1 MTMMGRRNS
10 QGRILR
16 AVCSV
21 VVCSLL
27 LNSRVAVAFD
37 MAGFIEAED
46 MEVDVDEEGITAGSA
61 PTLSEAILQS
71 VSPTS
76 ADEMRAAATL
86 QLEEDEDKIDGE
98 SEADVPTL
106 DSVVGA
112 DMPSLDNGP
121 ILENDDILETNDFQD
136 NLDHVRAAGDSKRLW
151 GSTGSSSDEED
162 YSEGDF
168 LTIDS
173 DPDADA
179 APLLYSSGPPIL
191 ETDELQDNVDHAR
204 AAASGLPTS
213 PSAVTPPTTTAGKSK
228 GLWGSNG
235 SSKDAG
241 NSGAATGSPTDP
253 NNSTSSPQ
261 QIQQQQQNLPFIPA
275 SSTSKQ
281 GNHQHEQ
288 KQHHVP
294 PEGFTIAA
302 RVYTDP
308 KDKLSHFDTDP
319 AALTLT
325 YWDCGVAGS
334 TTPFIS
340 VKHAYFRH
348 ALAATTTV
356 ISSND
361 SYSYSSSSHS
371 NSNPD
376 SMHPVLVV
384 ALTPVTIE
392 VNSGASQHFQPGD
405 VILLEDVLR
414 PGHKMRPSHQHSS
427 QPKKDQHHPADV
439 QLLFLTM
446 PHPYHHTGKD
456 HVSLSALASNSRVVQ
471 RNPCPNPSLPH
482 QSETTSPLDSSG
494 ATSSSTIDRTNGAT
508 TGAGVQDS
516 SSPPPST
523 SSSSRPYLVYQPPPS
538 PFTQWWK
545 HPNAGRWVVLG
556 VAGLSTS
563 TLMADFLGKTAPLWL
578 AVGVG
583 GGCFVA
589 ASTYSLTKA
598 GDALWTAAEVWYY
611 QRKLGES
618 PSSSTTL
625 DEEDED
631 GEQYHD
637 EADRLLQQKTT
648 EEEPVFTI
656 M

>member
-1 MTMMGRRNS
+1 MVLGRRKMP
-10 QGRILR
+10 GRILR
-16 AVCSV
+16 AVCLL

-27 LNSRVAVAFD
+27 LLSRVAVAFD
-37 MAGFIEAED
+37 LGVAIEADADAEV
-46 MEVDVDEEGITAGSA
+46 EVDVDEKGPTGGSSA
-61 PTLSEAILQS
+61 PTISEAILQS
-71 VSPTS
+71 VTS
-76 ADEMRAAATL
+76 ADETRASATL
-86 QLEEDEDKIDGE
+86 VIEEEVDKDNNKG
-98 SEADVPTL
+98 DVPTL
-106 DSVVGA
+106 
-112 DMPSLDNGP
+112 N
-121 ILENDDILETNDFQD
+121 
-136 NLDHVRAAGDSKRLW
+136 
-151 GSTGSSSDEED
+151 
-162 YSEGDF
+162 
-168 LTIDS
+168 S
-173 DPDADA
+173 DPDAEA
-179 APLLYSSGPPIL
+179 APLLYSSGSPIL
-191 ETDELQDNVDHAR
+191 ETNELQDNVDHAR
-204 AAASGLPTS
+204 AAASASGLPASTS
-213 PSAVTPPTTTAGKSK
+213 TVTPSTTTTAGEGKR
-228 GLWGSNG
+228 LWGSTG
-235 SSKDAG
+235 SSNDA
-241 NSGAATGSPTDP
+241 AADP
-253 NNSTSSPQ
+253 SNSTSPPQ
-261 QIQQQQQNLPFIPA
+261 QQQQQQQNLPFIPSA

-281 GNHQHEQ
+281 ANQVHQQ

-294 PEGFTIAA
+294 PEGFVIAA

-308 KDKLSHFDTDP
+308 RDKLSHFDTDP

-334 TTPFIS
+334 TTPYIS

-392 VNSGASQHFQPGD
+392 VNSGAAQHFQPGD

-414 PGHKMRPSHQHSS
+414 PGHKMRPSHQHPS

-456 HVSLSALASNSRVVQ
+456 HVSLSALASNSRLIQ
-471 RNPCPNPSLPH
+471 RNPCPNPNIVS
-482 QSETTSPLDSSG
+482 QASSDSATTSPLDSSE
-494 ATSSSTIDRTNGAT
+494 AASSSTIDRTYSGTT
-508 TGAGVQDS
+508 TGSGDQES
-516 SSPPPST
+516 SSPSST
-523 SSSSRPYLVYQPPPS
+523 SSSINRPYLVYQPPPS

-563 TLMADFLGKTAPLWL
+563 TLMADFLCKTAPLWL

-589 ASTYSLTKA
+589 ASTYTFCQS

-611 QRKLGES
+611 QRKLGDS
-618 PSSSTTL
+618 PTSSTTL
-625 DEEDED
+625 DDEDED
-631 GEQYHD
+631 DEQYHD
-637 EADRLLQQKTT
+637 ETGRLLQQKTT
-648 EEEPVFTI
+648 VEPVFEV